1 MFKFKNIGTF
11 DIAHNVPYCVT
22 PVTLKNG
29 FAVTYNEATKTVAL
43 PTSDTAKG
51 KLAVVYNI
59 IDKPEIK
66 NPDDYTIEIG
76 EYPRLITLDSIDGHI
91 VVVNTSAFADT
102 YTTPTVGDKLVAGTD
117 GKWTKASDVSGYAQ
131 YLEVTALVT
140 YNGKA
145 VEAKVVNA

>member
-43 PTSDTAKG
+43 PTSSTAKG

-145 VEAKVVNA
+145 VEAKVINA

>member
-43 PTSDTAKG
+43 PTSSTAKG

-59 IDKPEIK
+59 IDKTEIK

-76 EYPRLITLDSIDGHI
+76 EYPRLITLDSIDGHV
-91 VVVNTSAFADT
+91 VVVNTAAFADT

-117 GKWTKASDVSGYAQ
+117 GKWVKTSDVSGYAQ

>member
-11 DIAHNVPYCVT
+11 DVAHNVPYCTT
-22 PVTLKNG
+22 PVELKNG

-59 IDKPEIK
+59 IDKPQTK
-66 NPDDYTIEIG
+66 NPDNYKIEIG
-76 EYPRLITLDSIDGHI
+76 ESPRLVTLDSIDGHI
-91 VVVNTSAFADT
+91 VVLNTVAI
-102 YTTPTVGDKLVAGTD
+102 TTDYSSLTVGAKLVAGTD
-117 GKWTKASDVSGYAQ
+117 GKWVKTSDVSGYAQ

-140 YNGKA
+140 YNGKGI
-145 VEAKVVNA
+145 EAKVVNA

>member
-11 DIAHNVPYCVT
+11 DVAHNVPYCVT
-22 PVTLKNG
+22 PVALKNG
-29 FAVTYNEATKTVAL
+29 FAVTYDEAKKTVAL
-43 PTSDTAKG
+43 PTSSTVKG

-66 NPDDYTIEIG
+66 NPDDYSIEIG
-76 EYPRLITLDSIDGHI
+76 EYPRLITLDSIDGHV
-91 VVVNTSAFADT
+91 VVVNTAAFADT
-102 YTTPTVGDKLVAGTD
+102 YTTPAVGDKLVAGTD
-117 GKWTKASDVSGYAQ
+117 GKWTKTSEVSGYAQ

>member
-11 DIAHNVPYCVT
+11 DVAHNVPYCAT

-43 PTSDTAKG
+43 PTSSTAKG

-76 EYPRLITLDSIDGHI
+76 EYPRLITLDSIDGHV
-91 VVVNTSAFADT
+91 VVVNTAAFADT
-102 YTTPTVGDKLVAGTD
+102 YTTPTVGAKLVAGTD
-117 GKWTKASDVSGYAQ
+117 GKWVKTSDVSGYAQ

>member
-11 DIAHNVPYCVT
+11 DVAHNVPYCVT
-22 PVTLKNG
+22 PVALKNG

-43 PTSDTAKG
+43 PTSSTAKG

-76 EYPRLITLDSIDGHI
+76 EYPRLITLDSIDGHV
-91 VVVNTSAFADT
+91 VVVNTAAFADT
-102 YTTPTVGDKLVAGTD
+102 YTTPAVGDKLVAGTD
-117 GKWTKASDVSGYAQ
+117 GKWAKASDVSGYAQ

>member
-11 DIAHNVPYCVT
+11 DVAHNVPYCVT
-22 PVTLKNG
+22 PVALKNG
-29 FAVTYNEATKTVAL
+29 FVVTYNEATKTVAL
-43 PTSDTAKG
+43 PTSNTAKG

-76 EYPRLITLDSIDGHI
+76 EYPRLITLDSIDGHV
-91 VVVNTSAFADT
+91 VVVNTAAFADT

-117 GKWTKASDVSGYAQ
+117 GKWAKTSDVSGYAQ
-131 YLEVTALVT
+131 YLEVTALVA

>member
-43 PTSDTAKG
+43 PTSSTAKG

-76 EYPRLITLDSIDGHI
+76 EYPRLITLDSIDGHV
-91 VVVNTSAFADT
+91 VVVNTAAFADT

-145 VEAKVVNA
+145 VEAKVINA

>member
-11 DIAHNVPYCVT
+11 DVAHNVPYCVT
-22 PVTLKNG
+22 PVALKNG

-43 PTSDTAKG
+43 PTSSTAKG

-76 EYPRLITLDSIDGHI
+76 EYPRLITLDSIDGHV
-91 VVVNTSAFADT
+91 VVVNTAAFADA
-102 YTTPTVGDKLVAGTD
+102 YTTPTVGDKLVAGTH
-117 GKWTKASDVSGYAQ
+117 GKWVKTADVSGYAQ

>member
-11 DIAHNVPYCVT
+11 DVAHNVPYCAT

-43 PTSDTAKG
+43 PTSSTAKG

-102 YTTPTVGDKLVAGTD
+102 YTTPTVGDKLVAGAD
-117 GKWTKASDVSGYAQ
+117 GKWVKTSDVSGYAQ

>member
-11 DIAHNVPYCVT
+11 DVAHNVPYCAT

-43 PTSDTAKG
+43 PTSSTAKG

-76 EYPRLITLDSIDGHI
+76 EYPRLITLDSIDGHV
-91 VVVNTSAFADT
+91 VVVNTAAFADT

-117 GKWTKASDVSGYAQ
+117 GKWAKASDVSGYTQ

>member
-11 DIAHNVPYCVT
+11 DIAHNVPYCAT

-43 PTSDTAKG
+43 PTSSTAKG

-76 EYPRLITLDSIDGHI
+76 EYPRLITLDSIDGHV
-91 VVVNTSAFADT
+91 VVVNTAAFADT

-117 GKWTKASDVSGYAQ
+117 GKWVKTSDVSGYAQ

>member
-11 DIAHNVPYCVT
+11 DVAHNVPYCVT
-22 PVTLKNG
+22 PVALKNG
-29 FAVTYNEATKTVAL
+29 FVVTYNEATKTVAL
-43 PTSDTAKG
+43 PTSNTAKG

-76 EYPRLITLDSIDGHI
+76 EYPRLITLDSIDGHV
-91 VVVNTSAFADT
+91 VVVNTAAFADT

-117 GKWTKASDVSGYAQ
+117 GRWVKTSDVSGYAQ